1 MTFRDLFNLHAE
13 AARLVHEAPE
23 SLPNK
28 QFDELS
34 TAEHQLLVKL
44 CRARVET
51 TEELVAQIGYALKQD
66 DLADLLD
73 TEAGESLAI
82 ILLESVLASIKQ
94 CEWPRPALAATV
106 ALGAC
111 HA

>member
-23 SLPNK
+23 SLPNE
-28 QFDELS
+28 QFEELS
-34 TAEHQLLVKL
+34 SAEHQLLIKL

-66 DLADLLD
+66 DLASLLD
-73 TEAGESLAI
+73 TETGESLAT
-82 ILLESVLASIKQ
+82 ILLESVFASIKQ
-94 CEWPRPALAATV
+94 REWPQPVLAAT
-106 ALGAC
+106 ALEAR